1 MNLCEL
7 ESIMIEPCVRVALAF
22 FISKILYR
30 INARDAL
37 IFQDQL
43 TLTKINSCLRNPHK
57 FSTASKVKELITKI
71 RIINIKII

>member
-37 IFQDQL
+37 IF
-43 TLTKINSCLRNPHK
+43 
-57 FSTASKVKELITKI
+57 
-71 RIINIKII
+71 